1 MAIVPVPSRGGWG
14 GGGGTLLMWCGP
26 WSLRLGTLE
35 IANEKLSNLNSLS
48 EENYQRMSQEFRQN
62 TRTLAEVKRELD
74 SVFRRIRCEH
84 RRTPSHHQGKFP
96 FVS

>member
-1 MAIVPVPSRGGWG
+1 MARGPS
-14 GGGGTLLMWCGP
+14 
-26 WSLRLGTLE
+26 RLGTLE

-84 RRTPSHHQGKFP
+84 QEHCLTIKGNSHLYHDCHFSLEGL
-96 FVS
+96 